1 MIKIKEKLL
10 TLEKTIIPILIYPDF
25 NSKKRALTKYLLFF
39 QSLFYDNYEYKI
51 KIFISEDISQD
62 GLRELW
68 KICSKQNEEA
78 QKITYNELHWEN
90 QKWSFK

>member
-1 MIKIKEKLL
+1 ML

-39 QSLFYDNYEYKI
+39 QSLFYDNHERKI
-51 KIFISEDISQD
+51 KIFISEDISQE
-62 GLRELW
+62 GFRELW
-68 KICSKQNEEA
+68 KICSKQTEDT
-78 QKITYNELHWEN
+78 QKITFHELHWEN